1 MCLEAGLRLGLCV
14 CVCVCEIDICV
25 CVCVHEREC
34 NSQVIDSYA
43 YYTTLHYT
51 TLHATLHTRDDASCT
66 AYHVHPGPLRVGA
79 HPLGA
84 RLLALMGLC
93 YTYVALYVYIY
104 ANQTHTYIHTYTH
117 MNTHL
122 WCVHEQQRV
131 ASVAHSFV
139 LLPHT
144 GVAARAFATLARA
157 QHLRVGV
164 SRGTFVRVGGCEWQ
178 RTDGDIL

>member
-1 MCLEAGLRLGLCV
+1 M
-14 CVCVCEIDICV
+14 
-25 CVCVHEREC
+25 
-34 NSQVIDSYA
+34 
-43 YYTTLHYT
+43 
-51 TLHATLHTRDDASCT
+51 
-66 AYHVHPGPLRVGA
+66 
-79 HPLGA
+79 
-84 RLLALMGLC
+84 
-93 YTYVALYVYIY
+93 
-104 ANQTHTYIHTYTH
+104 HTYTH

-164 SRGTFVRVGGCEWQ
+164 SRGTFVRVGGCEWNEL
-178 RTDGDIL
+178 TAIFFSFSSSSLEDPSILSEHFFRNRKI